1 MDNLYQILDEA
12 QTVVSNCDD
21 YTFQMGSGD
30 MSGGMSGGMSDYVQP
45 LEATSSQVKPIARKS
60 KGGSKKRSWKKPK
73 DKPKRPLSAYNL
85 FFQHER
91 NNILAALPGDDAAMD
106 DGLTEEQRRRKHRKT
121 HGKIGFA
128 DLARSIADKWKNIE
142 PTARS
147 VFEARADIEKQRY
160 KKELEA
166 WKLTQTGIDAKTSS
180 KRKSPKSRASRAS
193 KPMLKSAAQHP
204 EALTSLMSSNMNSPR
219 SQMMQVL
226 SNPLFNQHQLPQQHQ
241 QFQQQ
246 QMQQQQ
252 EQQMQQ
258 QHQAPRRNSNL
269 HEQLMAQCAQNL
281 MRSTNSALP
290 LSCLSQINSLQQSV
304 ADGISPLAALQ
315 QQQHQELQMVNM
327 VPPQQ
332 QHQAVPDETF
342 SRETFFEDNTDDDAT
357 YSGDDYSGDSYS
369 GDSYDSS
376 DDDMDTRS
384 TDSTLEDDLNDFLS
398 GFDTNEILY
407 T

>member
-1 MDNLYQILDEA
+1 MDNNLYQILDEV

-21 YTFQMGSGD
+21 YTYSMNSTGTT
-30 MSGGMSGGMSDYVQP
+30 SDYVQP
-45 LEATSSQVKPIARKS
+45 LEATSSQVKHVARKS
-60 KGGSKKRSWKKPK
+60 KGGSKKRSWKRPK

-106 DGLTEEQRRRKHRKT
+106 DGLTEEERRRKHRKT

-128 DLARSIADKWKNIE
+128 DLARSIAEKWKNVE

-166 WKLTQTGIDAKTSS
+166 WKLKHAGSEAAKSSS
-180 KRKSPKSRASRAS
+180 KKKSSKSRSSRS
-193 KPMLKSAAQHP
+193 KQMMTAAVHP
-204 EALTSLMSSNMNSPR
+204 DALASLMSVNMQNNTNNPR
-219 SQMMQVL
+219 TQMMQVL
-226 SNPLFNQHQLPQQHQ
+226 SNPLFNQHQLPQQQQQ
-241 QFQQQ
+241 QFQHQRQQ
-246 QMQQQQ
+246 L
-252 EQQMQQ
+252 
-258 QHQAPRRNSNL
+258 QAPRRNSNL
-269 HEQLMAQCAQNL
+269 HKELMAQCAQNL
-281 MRSTNSALP
+281 MRTTNSALP
-290 LSCLSQINSLQQSV
+290 LSCLSQINSLQQPV
-304 ADGISPLAALQ
+304 AAGISPLAALQQQ

-327 VPPQQ
+327 VP
-332 QHQAVPDETF
+332 DETF
-342 SRETFFEDNTDDDAT
+342 SKETFFEDNTDDDAT
-357 YSGDDYSGDSYS
+357 YSGDDYYSGDSYS

-384 TDSTLEDDLNDFLS
+384 TDSTLEDDLNEFLS
-398 GFDTNEILY
+398 EFDTNEVLF